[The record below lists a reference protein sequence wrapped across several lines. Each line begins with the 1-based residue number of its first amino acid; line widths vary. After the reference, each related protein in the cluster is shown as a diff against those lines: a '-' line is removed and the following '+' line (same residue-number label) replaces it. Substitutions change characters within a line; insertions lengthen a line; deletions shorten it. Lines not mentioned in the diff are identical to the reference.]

1 MSSATKRT
9 LCTLGLL
16 VGTITAQAATP
27 SISSETNGSTPLV
40 IRADSV
46 PHTVTGLARHGHQVY
61 ATTLKV
67 KDRSGQVR
75 EEARPNIA
83 VLRTVAW
90 SPDDAARD
98 GASEFEILIC
108 AARLLDQHGLAGI
121 VGVGNRQGAFLPAAE
136 VAFQRIA
143 HMGMP
148 IVRLAK
154 DSTGSSASSNLFIE
168 GGSLSAEE
176 ARQLLAE
183 CLLRHGALPPA
194 LDPAQPTAQEVAA
207 IKAKLAMYQADFDL
221 HKGTRV
227 ALR

>member
-1 MSSATKRT
+1 
-9 LCTLGLL
+9 
-16 VGTITAQAATP
+16 
-27 SISSETNGSTPLV
+27 
-40 IRADSV
+40 
-46 PHTVTGLARHGHQVY
+46 
-61 ATTLKV
+61 
-67 KDRSGQVR
+67 
-75 EEARPNIA
+75 
-83 VLRTVAW
+83 
-90 SPDDAARD
+90 
-98 GASEFEILIC
+98 
-108 AARLLDQHGLAGI
+108 
-121 VGVGNRQGAFLPAAE
+121 
-136 VAFQRIA
+136 
-143 HMGMP
+143 MGMP

-227 ALR
+227 ALK

>member
-1 MSSATKRT
+1 
-9 LCTLGLL
+9 
-16 VGTITAQAATP
+16 
-27 SISSETNGSTPLV
+27 
-40 IRADSV
+40 
-46 PHTVTGLARHGHQVY
+46 
-61 ATTLKV
+61 V

-108 AARLLDQHGLAGI
+108 AARLLDQHALAGI
-121 VGVGNRQGAFLPAAE
+121 VGVGNRQGAFLPSAE

-154 DSTGSSASSNLFIE
+154 DNAGSSASSDLFIE
-168 GGSLSAEE
+168 GGSLSADE

-207 IKAKLAMYQADFDL
+207 IKAKLAVYQADFDL

-227 ALR
+227 AVK